1 MMNLD
6 LLNDQQRKAAET
18 LDGPVL
24 ILAGAGSGKTR
35 ALTYRVANL
44 IDHGVEPW
52 RILAITFTNKAA
64 KEMKERIAKLVGER
78 ADEVWIST
86 FHAMCAKILRRD
98 IEKLGY
104 TRSFTIYDDD
114 DQTNVLKDIVKQLN
128 IDDKA
133 MTVRELRSKISDAKN
148 HLLVPDEWFAES
160 PKDFR
165 SQQIHDVYSL
175 YETRLKGANALDF
188 DDLLVRTLELFA
200 DHPPVLESYRSRFTH
215 VLVDEY
221 QDTNFAQYSLV
232 KLITQ
237 KSRNLCVVGDD
248 DQSIYGWRGADIRN
262 ILDFEKDFPDATVI
276 KLEQNYRSTA
286 NILDAANQ
294 VIAHNEGRKE
304 KALWTD
310 APTGDPI
317 KLFCAGDEREE
328 AAWICDRM
336 QQLRITGDAYGSIA
350 VLYRTNA
357 QSRVLE
363 EMLMRAGIPYRIYG
377 GLRFYDRKE
386 VKDIIAYLRCIVNP
400 SDDVSLR
407 RIINQPKRAIG
418 ESTIQELVRY
428 ATEKEMPLYSALI
441 DLPEALSA
449 RPRKCVR
456 EFGEL
461 MNELVL
467 EHEDMSLSDFVK
479 HLIEKTGLRTQ
490 YERDLAEEAK
500 TRLENMDEFL
510 GAVSEFEHAADEPTL
525 ENYLE
530 NVALISDLDNA
541 VTSSQYVTLMTVHSA
556 KGLEF
561 PTVFISGLEEGIFP
575 SGRSIQE
582 EAKLEEERRL
592 CYVAITRAMNHLY
605 LSYATQRMIYNQLN
619 YNACS
624 RFIGEIP
631 KRLLDDE
638 WINKREKSFPGAMES
653 YSHPTARR
661 APRQET
667 KGPLTFG
674 APKIVTQGVGIGNKS
689 AALGIQG
696 VQKGFTP
703 SAAASVPQSA
713 VASLFSVGD
722 RVMHRKFGEGNVTE
736 IRGTGSDA
744 RIVIAFAAYGIK
756 EFVSSIAPIV
766 KVNG

>member
-1 MMNLD
+1 MNLD
-6 LLNDQQRKAAET
+6 MLNTQQRLAAET
-18 LDGPVL
+18 LNGPVL

-44 IDHGVEPW
+44 IDSGVEPW

-64 KEMKERIAKLVGER
+64 KEMKERITALVGER
-78 ADEVWIST
+78 ADEVWVST

-98 IEKLGY
+98 IEKIGY
-104 TRSFTIYDDD
+104 KRSFTIYDDD
-114 DQTNVLKDIVKQLN
+114 DQSSVLKETLRHLDL
-128 IDDKA
+128 DDKLLP
-133 MTVRELRSKISDAKN
+133 VRELRWKIGDAKN
-148 HLLVPDEWFAES
+148 RLLSPDEWFAQS
-160 PKDFR
+160 PKDYH
-165 SQQIHDVYSL
+165 SQLIHDVYVD
-175 YETRLKGANALDF
+175 YEQRLRSANALDF
-188 DDLLVRTLELFA
+188 DDLLLRTLELFA
-200 DHPPVLESYRSRFTH
+200 DHPPVLESYRQRFSH

-232 KLITQ
+232 KLLTQ

-276 KLEQNYRSTA
+276 KLEQNYRSTS

-294 VIAHNEGRKE
+294 VIAHNADRKE
-304 KALWTD
+304 KSLWTE
-310 APTGDPI
+310 APAGELI

-336 QQLRITGDAYGSIA
+336 QQLKHSGEPYGSIA

-363 EMLMRAGIPYRIYG
+363 EMFLRAGIPYRIYG
-377 GLRFYDRKE
+377 GLRFYDRRE

-428 ATEKEMPLYSALI
+428 AAEKEIPLYSALV
-441 DLPEALSA
+441 DLPESLSA

-456 EFGEL
+456 EFGEM
-461 MNELVL
+461 MNELAL
-467 EHEDMSLSDFVK
+467 QYEDIKLTEFVSL
-479 HLIEKTGLRTQ
+479 LIEKTGLRAQ
-490 YERDLAEEAK
+490 YERDLSEEARG
-500 TRLENMDEFL
+500 RLENIDEFL
-510 GAVSEFEHAADEPTL
+510 GAVAEFEAAAEEPTL

-530 NVALISDLDNA
+530 NVALITDLDSA
-541 VTSSQYVTLMTVHSA
+541 VTSSEYVTLMTVHSA

-575 SGRSIQE
+575 SARSAQE
-582 EAKLEEERRL
+582 DNRLEEERRL
-592 CYVAITRAMNHLY
+592 CYVAITRAMKHLY
-605 LSYATQRMIYNQLN
+605 MSYATQRLIYNQLN
-619 YNACS
+619 YNAAS

-631 KRLLDDE
+631 KRLVDDD
-638 WINKREKSFPGAMES
+638 WISKRQRSFPGISEVRSRPSSKRA
-653 YSHPTARR
+653 ARV
-661 APRQET
+661 EGD
-667 KGPLTFG
+667 GPMTFG
-674 APKIVTQGVGIGNKS
+674 VPKIVTNSTGLGNRS
-689 AALGIQG
+689 AALGIPG

-703 SAAASVPQSA
+703 SVASA
-713 VASLFSVGD
+713 VPAGALASLFAVGD
-722 RVMHRKFGEGNVTE
+722 RVMHRKFGEGDVVE
-736 IRGTGSDA
+736 IRGNGSEA
-744 RIVIAFAAYGIK
+744 RIVISFAAYGQK
-756 EFVSSIAPIV
+756 EFALNIAPIV
-766 KVNG
+766 KVNP